1 MMANATSEDLC
12 GCLRRIA
19 TLLEK
24 GEPVE
29 AAKVVAEMHQLLP
42 RLPQEMAE
50 AELDDA
56 RNLLARCEA
65 LEGDLRK
72 DVLGALHVLAATRKS
87 SIYRRYG
94 SGP

>member
-1 MMANATSEDLC
+1 MANSTGETLC

-29 AAKVVAEMHQLLP
+29 AALVVAEMNELLP
-42 RLPQEMAE
+42 RLPQDMAE
-50 AELDDA
+50 AELNEA
-56 RNLLARCEA
+56 KNLLTRCEA
-65 LEGDLRK
+65 LERDLRK
-72 DVLGALHVLAATRKS
+72 DVLGSLQLLAATRKS

-94 SGP
+94 GAP

>member
-1 MMANATSEDLC
+1 MMVNATGEDLC

-29 AAKVVAEMHQLLP
+29 AALVVAEMNELLP
-42 RLPQEMAE
+42 RLPQDIAE
-50 AELDDA
+50 AELAEA
-56 RNLLARCEA
+56 RNLLTRCEA
-65 LEGDLRK
+65 LERDLRR
-72 DVLGALHVLAATRKS
+72 DVLGSLQLLAAARKS

-94 SGP
+94 SAP

>member
-1 MMANATSEDLC
+1 MANATGEELC

-19 TLLEK
+19 TLLEQ

-29 AAKVVAEMHQLLP
+29 AAKVVTEMHELLP
-42 RLPQEMAE
+42 RLPEDMAE
-50 AELDDA
+50 AEFDDA
-56 RNLLARCEA
+56 KNLLARCEA

-72 DVLGALHVLAATRKS
+72 DVLGALQVLGATRKS